1 MIQKILRTLA
11 LAAIVAVGIGGTA
24 EAIPIVSVTPSHTD
38 ASVGDSVSVDIV
50 VSGLAAG
57 ERVGGF
63 SFLLAF
69 DSSILKGTAYTVD
82 PDSKMSPGFELPPV
96 GFGAGGASPLETF
109 YVAAAG
115 ADLSGQGT
123 GFRLATVTFSAIAAG
138 LSKLT
143 LINPDGAVV
152 LSDSRGQELPSDLSP
167 GEVCVG
173 GPNACVRGGPEPGLL
188 ALLGAGATA
197 LAIRRRRTQV

>member
-11 LAAIVAVGIGGTA
+11 LAAVVAIGMGGTA

-38 ASVGDSVSVDIV
+38 ASVGDSVSIDIV
-50 VSGLAAG
+50 VSGLGAG

-63 SFLLAF
+63 SFLLHF

-123 GFRLATVTFSAIAAG
+123 GFRLATITFSAIAAG
-138 LSKLT
+138 RT
-143 LINPDGAVV
+143 LLRLDNPDGAVV
-152 LSDSRGQELPSDLSP
+152 LSDAQGQELPSELRS
-167 GEVCVG
+167 GTVCVG
-173 GPNACVRGGPEPGLL
+173 GASACAVPEPGLL
-188 ALLGAGATA
+188 ALLGAGVAA
-197 LAIRRRRTQV
+197 LAIRRRRTQA

>member
-38 ASVGDSVSVDIV
+38 AAVGDTVSIDIV

-69 DSSILKGTAYTVD
+69 DSSILKGTSYPVD

-123 GFRLATVTFSAIAAG
+123 GFRLATISFSAIAAG
-138 LSKLT
+138 LSRLT

-152 LSDSRGQELPSDLSP
+152 LSDSRGQELPSELRS
-167 GEVCVG
+167 GTVCVG
-173 GPNACVRGGPEPGLL
+173 GASACTVPEPGLL
-188 ALLGAGATA
+188 ALLGAGAAA
-197 LAIRRRRTQV
+197 LAIRRRRTQA

>member
-1 MIQKILRTLA
+1 MIHKLMRILA

-38 ASVGDSVSVDIV
+38 AAVGDSVSVDIV
-50 VSGLAAG
+50 VSGLGAG

-69 DSSILKGTAYTVD
+69 DSSILKGVSYVVD

-96 GFGAGGASPLETF
+96 GFGAGGVSPLEMF

-115 ADLSGQGT
+115 ADLTGQGAS
-123 GFRLATVTFSAIAAG
+123 FRLATVTFSAIAAG
-138 LSKLT
+138 LTRLT
-143 LINPDGAVV
+143 LDNPDGAVV
-152 LSDSRGQELPSDLSP
+152 LSDGSGQELPSELRH
-167 GEVCVG
+167 GTVCVG
-173 GPNACVRGGPEPGLL
+173 GAAACTVPEPGLL
-188 ALLGAGATA
+188 ALLGAGVAA
-197 LAIRRRRTQV
+197 FAVRRRRTQV